1 MASLIPI
8 LTVLE
13 QSQVSPPPALVKD
26 ASIPLTF
33 FDIFYLLRPPMHF
46 LYFYHLPL
54 TTLQFTQTI
63 VPNLKH
69 SLSITLQ
76 HFFPYAGNLLV
87 FPGHPRKPEIRY
99 VEGDSVKV
107 TFAECNLDFPDLTG
121 YHPRNCDKFY
131 HLIPLLENVN
141 SKISDLVK
149 IPVFSVQVSIFP
161 NFGISVGMSIH
172 HSLADATTQFNFLKA
187 WTSIARFG
195 NDESF
200 LANNTLPIYQRLVN
214 YPELDQMF
222 LDVTKLATNFN
233 KDYQLPRLCGP
244 TDKVR
249 ATFVLTRTFI
259 NQLKQ
264 HVSIKLPTLPYVS
277 SLTVAC
283 AYIWCCL
290 AQSRDDERQAFVIP
304 INCRTRMEPPVPE
317 DYFGNC
323 IWSCLLVANTSVLRG
338 SEGFVAA
345 AKLIGENLHKML
357 SDKDG
362 IMKAILVWKDLSIH
376 KSIPSTIIA
385 VGGTPKVK
393 LYEMDFGWGKPKKI
407 ERVAID
413 YGASIS
419 IEAGKECDQDL
430 EFGVCL
436 KPTQMHHF
444 QRVFNLGLP

>member
-13 QSQVSPPPALVKD
+13 QSQVSPPPTLVKD
-26 ASIPLTF
+26 TSIPLTF
-33 FDIFYLLRPPMHF
+33 YDIFYLVRSPMHF

-54 TTLQFTQTI
+54 ITTLQFTETI

-87 FPGHPRKPEIRY
+87 FPSHTKKPEIRY
-99 VEGDSVKV
+99 VEGDSVTV
-107 TFAECNLDFPDLTG
+107 TFAECNLDFLDLTG

-172 HSLADATTQFNFLKA
+172 HSLADATTQFNFLKV

-195 NDESF
+195 NDESL

-222 LDVTKLATNFN
+222 LDVTKLET

-249 ATFVLTRTFI
+249 ATFVLTRAFI
-259 NQLKQ
+259 NKLKQ
-264 HVSIKLPTLPYVS
+264 HVSIKVPTLPYVS
-277 SLTVAC
+277 SLTVSC

-304 INCRTRMEPPVPE
+304 INCRTRMDPPIPS

-323 IWSCLLVANTSVLRG
+323 TWSCLSVANASVLTG
-338 SEGFVAA
+338 SEGFIAA

-362 IMKAILVWKDLSIH
+362 IMKDILVWKDLSIDR
-376 KSIPSTIIA
+376 SIPSTIIVIA
-385 VGGTPKVK
+385 GTPKLK
-393 LYEMDFGWGKPKKI
+393 LYEMDFGWGKPRKI
-407 ERVAID
+407 ERVSLD
-413 YGASIS
+413 YGAFIS
-419 IEAGKECDQDL
+419 IDAGKECDQDL

-444 QRVFNLGLP
+444 VQVFNLGLP